1 MWKGKYS
8 VRQSCRPSH
17 SGAYSYKNDT
27 HCKCAQNLKRRKN
40 GNRSFSVVS
49 NYWISHFFSF
59 LLFVFSVLR
68 CNHTIILHIWGIK
81 PISSFILAPS
91 RFFFFS
97 LNVVMWALGL
107 SMCSADFS
115 DYCYPSFVYTL
126 IQKMRSLPLLRYN
139 FLQGLLRPQPTLV
152 LFLPLSHTLLC
163 NFLAYM
169 ASAKKKKSPTNNN
182 TLLNVSIGINGVFSK
197 LLDMQLMYNK
207 I

>member
-1 MWKGKYS
+1 MKMKYKNKWPKKKKNEKKKNMSPEWDGISKPILHLHPPPGTKIALDRHLRMWEGKYS

-59 LLFVFSVLR
+59 LLLVFSVLC

-91 RFFFFS
+91 CFFFS
-97 LNVVMWALGL
+97 LWMWSCGRWGFRCALLISPIIAIHHLFIL
-107 SMCSADFS
+107 SFRKWGHFH
-115 DYCYPSFVYTL
+115 YCDIISCKGY
-126 IQKMRSLPLLRYN
+126 
-139 FLQGLLRPQPTLV
+139 
-152 LFLPLSHTLLC
+152 
-163 NFLAYM
+163 
-169 ASAKKKKSPTNNN
+169 
-182 TLLNVSIGINGVFSK
+182 
-197 LLDMQLMYNK
+197 
-207 I
+207 

>member
-1 MWKGKYS
+1 MCCDKQHNARWPRQWKWNTKTNDRKKRKTRKKNMSPEWDGISNPILHLHPPPGTKIALDRHLRMWKGKYS

-68 CNHTIILHIWGIK
+68 CNHTISLHIWGIK

-91 RFFFFS
+91 CFFFLS

-126 IQKMRSLPLLRYN
+126 I
-139 FLQGLLRPQPTLV
+139 
-152 LFLPLSHTLLC
+152 
-163 NFLAYM
+163 
-169 ASAKKKKSPTNNN
+169 
-182 TLLNVSIGINGVFSK
+182 
-197 LLDMQLMYNK
+197 
-207 I
+207 

>member
-1 MWKGKYS
+1 MHGGLDNENEIQKQMTQKKEKREKKNMSPEWDGISNPILHLHPPPGTKIALDRHLRMWKGKYS

-91 RFFFFS
+91 CFFFLS

-126 IQKMRSLPLLRYN
+126 I
-139 FLQGLLRPQPTLV
+139 
-152 LFLPLSHTLLC
+152 
-163 NFLAYM
+163 
-169 ASAKKKKSPTNNN
+169 
-182 TLLNVSIGINGVFSK
+182 
-197 LLDMQLMYNK
+197 
-207 I
+207 